1 MQKNIDDAGVETL
14 NSSDKLYV
22 VHVKQQT
29 KDKDR
34 AWSAGGPLLP
44 GLEMALAR
52 YPHTIV
58 ELEVNSS
65 ATYHYQ
71 LQLGLTS
78 STDCPLIML
87 IILANDF
94 SDKKVKG
101 SASQQCCSPR
111 NMLKVSG
118 MSLQGGQTY
127 SALLDFTERANIDIL
142 ILGNTPAAVLCMYPC
157 T

>member
-58 ELEVNSS
+58 ELEVCACATSHIWASWYSS
-65 ATYHYQ
+65 Q
-71 LQLGLTS
+71 S
-78 STDCPLIML
+78 
-87 IILANDF
+87 ANNADH
-94 SDKKVKG
+94 
-101 SASQQCCSPR
+101 QETC
-111 NMLKVSG
+111 
-118 MSLQGGQTY
+118 
-127 SALLDFTERANIDIL
+127 
-142 ILGNTPAAVLCMYPC
+142 
-157 T
+157 